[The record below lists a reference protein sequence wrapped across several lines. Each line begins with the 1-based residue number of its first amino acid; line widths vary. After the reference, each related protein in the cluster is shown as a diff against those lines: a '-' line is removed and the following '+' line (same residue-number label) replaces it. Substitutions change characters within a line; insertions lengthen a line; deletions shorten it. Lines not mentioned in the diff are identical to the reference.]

1 MFKACSIILE
11 NAFYTGYNG
20 ILFYLQKIPLL
31 GKIFKDKLYKV
42 TFLGKFAV
50 FMGLLFEFIGSIIK
64 KIAYF
69 SVIKYMLKFVFS
81 KFDLVLTKEYLI
93 SFLLVLS
100 LVGFVKTI
108 DYFAAKKDDYIFVKL
123 MRLSPNDYYRAK
135 IYYEVFFYILS
146 YPIA

>member
-81 KFDLVLTKEYLI
+81 RFDLVFTKEYLL
-93 SFLLVLS
+93 SFMIVLS
-100 LVGFVKTI
+100 LAGFVKTI

-123 MRLSPNDYYRAK
+123 MRLAPKDYYRAK